1 MQENRGSSRI
11 SNRGGFNVGNYL
23 LLKMSDMLR
32 VKTEVLLRKKKKKWF
47 LCNQD
52 TVTSSAQK
60 SGLPAEAGGVT
71 TRAGRPGAQG

>member
-1 MQENRGSSRI
+1 ML
-11 SNRGGFNVGNYL
+11 FL

-47 LCNQD
+47 LWNQD

-60 SGLPAEAGGVT
+60 SVLPAEAGGVT
-71 TRAGRPGAQG
+71 TRAGRPGAQPGQGWDGKVQELQGH